1 MTTFQNLQGH
11 QYMSLTTFRK
21 TGAAVPTP
29 VWFAQI
35 GDKLYMLTN
44 ENAGKVKRIRNNPS
58 VTVAPCTVR
67 GEVLG
72 EALPA
77 KARILTDSGEIQTA
91 IQALNRK
98 YGLFKRLFD
107 LANTVSGLFRR
118 EMAAKRIYLELV
130 QA

>member
-1 MTTFQNLQGH
+1 MAFQNLQGQ
-11 QYMSLTTFRK
+11 QYMSLVTFRK
-21 TGAAVPTP
+21 TGEAVPTP

-35 GDKLYMLTN
+35 GDRLYMLTS
-44 ENAGKVKRIRNNPS
+44 ENAGKVKRIRNNPN

-77 KARILTDSGEIQTA
+77 KARILTDSSEIQTA

-107 LANTVSGLFRR
+107 LANTVSRLFRR
-118 EMAAKRIYLELV
+118 GTAAERVYLELV